1 LDCSQRFQAVV
12 ADAAATGLRARFS
25 TRNIPLRNRS
35 RTVIFKK
42 QVTNRHFEKSRSHAG
57 AFEIALD
64 RLVTAVSDPDLVTVA
79 AFSAIGLLTAIN
91 LILRFPDVGAII
103 EQYNQF

>member
-1 LDCSQRFQAVV
+1 
-12 ADAAATGLRARFS
+12 
-25 TRNIPLRNRS
+25 
-35 RTVIFKK
+35 
-42 QVTNRHFEKSRSHAG
+42 
-57 AFEIALD
+57 LD